1 MTFAP
6 SNINIGH
13 VTFTPGNIAE
23 LEVEKVRRKIIGP
36 ISEME
41 QTKYSEQSVKLS
53 CKDFFLARFF
63 I

>member
-23 LEVEKVRRKIIGP
+23 LVVEKVRRKTIGP
-36 ISEME
+36 MSQME
-41 QTKYSEQSVKLS
+41 QTEQSVKLS
-53 CKDFFLARFF
+53 CKDFFIGRFF
-63 I
+63 L